1 MSMLRYYTTRA
12 AETKGLQHQ
21 AVIAN
26 LRNYIK
32 TTPIEQLLDAIAHIN
47 KLEQLKALW
56 EAGLTA
62 DLQKTVLRRYEELTQ
77 RRGES

>member
-1 MSMLRYYTTRA
+1 MLRYYTTRA

>member
-21 AVIAN
+21 ATIAN

-32 TTPIEQLLDAIAHIN
+32 TTPTDQLLDAIAHISR
-47 KLEQLKALW
+47 LEQLKALW

-62 DLQKTVLRRYEELTQ
+62 DLQKAVLRRYEELAQ
-77 RRGES
+77 RRTEG

>member
-1 MSMLRYYTTRA
+1 MLRYYTTRA

-26 LRNYIK
+26 LRSYVK
-32 TTPIEQLLDAIAHIN
+32 TTPMPELLDAIAHIN

-62 DLQKTVLRRYEELTQ
+62 DLQKAVLRRYEELAQ
-77 RRGES
+77 RRTE